1 MTGLLEVDG
10 LAKRFGTVVTAAD
23 VTFSV
28 APGEALGIVGP
39 NGAGK
44 STLLNLIGGVV
55 RPDAGAVR
63 FDGRDLTRLDAAARC
78 RAGIGRS
85 YQIPRPF
92 GKMTVFENVL
102 VAATFGAGTHGQ
114 SGYDAARDALSRTG
128 LLRVANEPAGALRLL
143 DRKRLELARALAS
156 GPRLV
161 LLDEIAGGLTDHEVP
176 ELVDTV
182 RDVRAAGM
190 AVVWIEHI
198 VHALVAV
205 VDRLMCLAA
214 GRVLAIGEPRDVL
227 RSKAVVD
234 VYLGSTF
241 DVDLSS

>member
-1 MTGLLEVDG
+1 VTGLLDVDG

-63 FDGRDLTRLDAAARC
+63 FDGRDLTRLDPAARC
-78 RAGIGRS
+78 RAGIGRT

-92 GKMTVFENVL
+92 GKMTVFENVF
-102 VAATFGAGTHGQ
+102 VAATFGAGAHGQ
-114 SGYDAARDALSRTG
+114 AGYDAARDALWRTG

-143 DRKRLELARALAS
+143 DRKRLELARALAT

-161 LLDEIAGGLTDHEVP
+161 LLDEIAGGLTDREVP
-176 ELVDTV
+176 ELVGTV
-182 RDVRAAGM
+182 RDLRAGGM

-198 VHALVAV
+198 VHALVAL

-214 GRVLAIGEPRDVL
+214 GRVLAIGEPREVL

-241 DVDLSS
+241 DVDVRP

>member
-1 MTGLLEVDG
+1 VTSLLEVGG

-28 APGEALGIVGP
+28 APGEALGVVGP

-55 RPDAGAVR
+55 RPDAGTVR
-63 FDGRDLTRLDAAARC
+63 FDGRDITRLDPAARC

-92 GKMTVFENVL
+92 GRMTVFENVF
-102 VAATFGAGTHGQ
+102 VAATFGAGRHAQ
-114 SGYDAARDALSRTG
+114 AGYDTACDALERTG
-128 LLRVANEPAGALRLL
+128 LLDVANEPAGTLRLL
-143 DRKRLELARALAS
+143 DRKRLELARALATA
-156 GPRLV
+156 PRLV
-161 LLDEIAGGLTDHEVP
+161 LLDEIAGGLTEHEVTD
-176 ELVDTV
+176 LVETV
-182 RDVRAAGM
+182 RALRAGGT
-190 AVVWIEHI
+190 AVMWIEHI

-205 VDRLMCLAA
+205 VDRLMCLAS
-214 GRVLAIGEPRDVL
+214 GRVLAIGDPAEVL
-227 RSKAVVD
+227 RSEEVVR

-241 DVDLSS
+241 DLDAAP